1 MQKQGEHKST
11 KITMQQNHIQKKTIS
26 AHEFLTCIDET
37 AWLQLTAAD
46 ALVSK
51 QICRIARSKLMLLL
65 HLVPHRNGHV
75 CCSASQVA
83 VLHPSLAEQMC
94 MGCCAFEQH
103 MCLHKHGPY
112 DNAIKPRMQCKQAQD
127 TLQTSQVCPVC
138 AVREALWQI

>member
-11 KITMQQNHIQKKTIS
+11 KITMQQNHVQKKTIS

-46 ALVSK
+46 TPASK
-51 QICRIARSKLMLLL
+51 QVCRIARSKLMLLL

-83 VLHPSLAEQMC
+83 VLHLAWQSR
-94 MGCCAFEQH
+94 CAWGVVHLNSTCAYTSMAH
-103 MCLHKHGPY
+103 MT
-112 DNAIKPRMQCKQAQD
+112 MQSSPECNVSKLRTHCKQAK
-127 TLQTSQVCPVC
+127 C
-138 AVREALWQI
+138 AQCAR